1 MFCDPGPH
9 DATQRVNE
17 PNKTQRA
24 VETAI
29 LASQFAP
36 PFLFSGVA
44 VALPAMGRE
53 LAASA
58 VQLSLVETLFL
69 CASTASLLPIGRAAD
84 ASDKRAVYLFGL
96 IAFAVLSVMLALA
109 GSIEAVLLLRVLQG
123 IASATVSATGLAV
136 LADLVPPERRARA
149 FGAAIGSTYAGL
161 SLGPMCAGA
170 FVEWSGW
177 RAVFWFGAALLTMA
191 SVVVARRLPWTWK
204 SPRGAVHWPSAIV
217 IASAVACAAVA
228 SSRLQHGVEGFV
240 WLAVVVALLA
250 MFVRMQARAT
260 RPLLDLAALQA
271 NGALRRA
278 LLVQVVL
285 YGNAFCV
292 TFVLSVFLQVVLAT
306 HANTAGLAIASASML
321 MAVVAVFAGR
331 SCHRIGLSRMAAYGV
346 ACIAASSF
354 AGLSLAH
361 GGGLV
366 AAFAVLM
373 LQGTG
378 FGLFSTPNMA
388 RIMASLPREQSGLG
402 SSLGAM
408 ARAIGMVSGMLIA
421 NAAVAWFC
429 GANPVAEDPAAFTRA
444 MDAMFWALALTT
456 SLCLWLAARDARSAA
471 VTSAK

>member
-1 MFCDPGPH
+1 MQQDHGS
-9 DATQRVNE
+9 QRG
-17 PNKTQRA
+17 

-58 VQLSLVETLFL
+58 TQLSLVETLFL
-69 CASTASLLPIGRAAD
+69 CASTASLLPIGRVAD

-96 IAFAVLSVMLALA
+96 FAFALLSVLLALA

-123 IASATVSATGLAV
+123 VSSATVSATGLAV
-136 LADLVPPERRARA
+136 LADLVPAERRARA

-177 RAVFWFGAALLTMA
+177 RAVFWFGAALLTVA
-191 SVVVARRLPWTWK
+191 ALVVARRLPWTWK
-204 SPRGAVHWPSAIV
+204 SPRGAVHVPSALV
-217 IASAVACAAVA
+217 VVAAVACAVVA
-228 SSRLQHGVEGFV
+228 SSRMHHGAEGFV
-240 WLAVVVALLA
+240 WLGASTLLVAW
-250 MFVRMQARAT
+250 FVRTQKRLV
-260 RPLLDLAALQA
+260 RPLLDFAALRQ
-271 NGALRRA
+271 NGALRSA
-278 LLVQVVL
+278 LLVQLVL

-292 TFVLSVFLQVVLAT
+292 TFVLSVFLQVVLGE
-306 HANTAGLAIASASML
+306 HPNVAGVAIASASML

-331 SCHRIGLSRMAAYGV
+331 ACHRVGLSRMAAFGV
-346 ACIAASSF
+346 ACIVASSF

-361 GGGLV
+361 GGGIA
-366 AAFAVLM
+366 AAFLVLG

-408 ARAIGMVSGMLIA
+408 ARAIGMMGGMLVA

-429 GANPVAEDPAAFTRA
+429 GNRPVAEDPAAFTRA
-444 MDAMFWALALTT
+444 MDALFWALAATT
-456 SLCLWLAARDARSAA
+456 TLSLLLAVRDARAGGAA
-471 VTSAK
+471 PAK

>member
-1 MFCDPGPH
+1 MQPDHGS
-9 DATQRVNE
+9 R
-17 PNKTQRA
+17 RG

-58 VQLSLVETLFL
+58 TQLSLVETLFL
-69 CASTASLLPIGRAAD
+69 CASTASLLPIGRVAD
-84 ASDKRAVYLFGL
+84 ATDKRAVYLFGL
-96 IAFAVLSVMLALA
+96 FAFALLSVLLALA

-136 LADLVPPERRARA
+136 LADLVPAERRARA

-177 RAVFWFGAALLTMA
+177 RAVFWFGAALLTVA
-191 SVVVARRLPWTWK
+191 AIVVARNLPWTWK
-204 SPRGAVHWPSAIV
+204 SPRGAVHVPSALV
-217 IASAVACAAVA
+217 VAAAVACAVVA
-228 SSRLQHGVEGFV
+228 SSRMQVGAEGLL
-240 WLAVVVALLA
+240 WLGAALVLVAWFARSQKRLA
-250 MFVRMQARAT
+250 
-260 RPLLDLAALQA
+260 RPLLDFAALRQ
-271 NGALRRA
+271 NGALRSA
-278 LLVQVVL
+278 LLVQLVL

-292 TFVLSVFLQVVLAT
+292 TFVLSVFLQVVLGE
-306 HANTAGLAIASASML
+306 HANVAGVAIASASML

-331 SCHRIGLSRMAAYGV
+331 ACHRVGLARMAAFGV
-346 ACIAASSF
+346 ACIVASSF
-354 AGLSLAH
+354 CGLSLAH
-361 GGGLV
+361 GGGLA
-366 AAFAVLM
+366 AAFLVLG
-373 LQGTG
+373 LQGAG

-408 ARAIGMVSGMLIA
+408 ARSVGMMGGMLVA
-421 NAAVAWFC
+421 NSAVAWFC
-429 GANPVAEDPAAFTRA
+429 GNKPVSEDPAAFTRA
-444 MDAMFWALALTT
+444 MDALFWALAATT
-456 SLCLWLAARDARSAA
+456 TASLLLAVRDARAA
-471 VTSAK
+471 GAVASK

>member
-1 MFCDPGPH
+1 VFCDPGPH

-109 GSIEAVLLLRVLQG
+109 GSIESVLLLRVLQG

-250 MFVRMQARAT
+250 MFVRMQARAK

-331 SCHRIGLSRMAAYGV
+331 ACHRVGLSRMAAFGV
-346 ACIAASSF
+346 ACIVASSF

-361 GGGLV
+361 GGGIA
-366 AAFAVLM
+366 AAFLVLG
-373 LQGTG
+373 LQGAG

-408 ARAIGMVSGMLIA
+408 ARAIGMMGGMLVA

-429 GANPVAEDPAAFTRA
+429 GNRPVAEDPAAFTRA
-444 MDAMFWALALTT
+444 MDALFWALAVTT
-456 SLCLWLAARDARSAA
+456 TLSLLLAVRDARAGGAA
-471 VTSAK
+471 VAK